1 MHDLARDD
9 DFLSH
14 LLVEKLGTDD
24 VPLLVHKMDPSR
36 RLPKTNPT
44 DLMAI
49 IRRLV
54 TAKGS
59 SSSAAIHHA
68 VDRLL
73 ELPSVRYFNKG
84 FTEREINSFATH
96 ASRYM
101 ELYLP
106 TGSIEIAHTQRYS
119 HRTGKS
125 ELCILATRPLAPG
138 TVLSELKGSM
148 ADLTEADEL
157 ELKRTDRRNSHGG
170 IRRDF
175 SVIHSKQLKK
185 NHLFLG
191 PARFVNHDCD
201 NNCELFREGRYIT
214 FRVLKPV
221 AVGEEVTAHYG
232 DGYFGRG
239 NRDCLCE
246 TCERRGVGG
255 YGPPLQLSDDGRSDE
270 SSDVELP
277 DRDGNEEPVVNINE
291 RRTRRGVYAVLKE
304 SDAEP
309 AEDLETGETESATLG
324 GETPRAIDLVLEV
337 EALETEPDAVSSGLT
352 SLPPSRASLVPPV
365 AIGGLATPDP
375 DTASAASTSA
385 LHRLPSIKPGEPSTS
400 TSPAPSAARSVT
412 PVFEPII
419 TTRLQK
425 KARALQQQQMATP
438 PLSEDTVSIAES
450 ASAPAHSTRS
460 ASRGKGKGVAT
471 VQPERVLRGR
481 SALRGGSIGAPPS
494 STPKTKATE
503 DVARDKGKG
512 KAPAQEEM
520 GADKTNAADPAVP
533 TCVTCLS
540 VLPIIAL
547 DRTIVYGD
555 FDNATGKGKKEKRE
569 CPRCLRHYAIYE
581 VPWPH
586 RTAIQAASV
595 PTPRESTPAE
605 PTPRPNTHKLLHAVG
620 KKLATASLTISA
632 PPPTTKRKRAISPPA
647 VAASTHKRRKTFG
660 SASLPTGHTREL
672 IRKGWS
678 RSGRKHLPSAK
689 AREIGPAHSQ
699 KRPRGRPRLHPLPTS
714 FARPSSSASTSAPP
728 SAATASAP
736 PALDSTP
743 YILPLSPDARTAKSR
758 AVDDQ
763 PRDING
769 RFGKKATTN
778 GKFRRRIVPPPAL
791 RRTRAQRAEGRAE
804 AQREAAASAS
814 TPAISENGTATAVK
828 RERDHEYD
836 AIEVDE
842 VEAYAKRPRVL
853 SSGAAMQYFTPNPM
867 SFARKKWAPA
877 QPPPPPTHHLRSLG
891 SLPLPDSDITSPCP
905 PASVTHLSPPPLL
918 AEGEDP
924 GEESDGSGSDDGYLP
939 VTPENLPGPEPE
951 AEQGGDAGAE
961 SEDNEPLLSNAATI
975 QPLPTLWKPSP
986 FAFAARRWASQES
999 SAGRQER
1006 DRDRM
1011 RFFRAYK
1018 SEQPFSFP
1026 GPRPAIGRDTGTR
1039 TGASAGIGSASAG
1052 AGTGAR
1058 SGSAGG
1064 SIARTE
1070 WMQVNGT
1077 AAQFRKW
1084 DTYEVD
1090 SASVSEEE
1098 DVVVIKSPKPTKFR
1112 LANALFPGLPVR
1124 PASATEHAKSN
1135 GSVAKGNVIVP
1146 AELAA
1151 IEPAS
1156 STPSPAPSEE
1166 AGAIAPL
1173 VVLKGAQFG
1182 MPGTTSKFSSRKH
1195 TTPPG
1200 LVEAGWDSELSAEA

>member
-1 MHDLARDD
+1 MPSLMAISSTSSRHKKPVRTKWRSTKVMNMHDLARDD

-14 LLVEKLGTDD
+14 LLVEKLGTDN

-36 RLPKTNPT
+36 RLPKTNPD

-54 TAKGS
+54 SVKG
-59 SSSAAIHHA
+59 SSSAAIHYA

-73 ELPSVRYFNKG
+73 ELPSVRYFIKG
-84 FTEREINSFATH
+84 FTEREVNSFATH

-138 TVLSELKGSM
+138 NVLSELKGSM
-148 ADLTEADEL
+148 ADLSEADEL

-214 FRVLKPV
+214 FRVVKPV

-277 DRDGNEEPVVNINE
+277 DRDGDEEPVVNVNE

-309 AEDLETGETESATLG
+309 TEDLDPGDTESATPE
-324 GETPRAIDLVLEV
+324 GETPRAIDLAHEV
-337 EALETEPDAVSSGLT
+337 EAPETEPGAVSSGLT

-375 DTASAASTSA
+375 DTASAASTST

-400 TSPAPSAARSVT
+400 ASPAPSAARSDT
-412 PVFEPII
+412 PAFEPII

-425 KARALQQQQMATP
+425 KVRALQQQLVTP

-494 STPKTKATE
+494 SKSTSKTKTKVTE

-520 GADKTNAADPAVP
+520 ETNKTNAPDPALP

-555 FDNATGKGKKEKRE
+555 FDNVTGKGKKEKRE
-569 CPRCLRHYAIYE
+569 LPLQE
-581 VPWPH
+581 
-586 RTAIQAASV
+586 TA
-595 PTPRESTPAE
+595 
-605 PTPRPNTHKLLHAVG
+605 PRPNTHKLLHAVG
-620 KKLATASLTISA
+620 KKLATTSQTTSA
-632 PPPTTKRKRAISPPA
+632 PPPTTKRKRAGG
-647 VAASTHKRRKTFG
+647 AA
-660 SASLPTGHTREL
+660 
-672 IRKGWS
+672 
-678 RSGRKHLPSAK
+678 SGRKHLPSAK

-699 KRPRGRPRLHPLPTS
+699 KRPRGRPRLHPVPTS
-714 FARPSSSASTSAPP
+714 LARPDSSASAPP
-728 SAATASAP
+728 STATASAP
-736 PALDSTP
+736 PVLDFTHSD
-743 YILPLSPDARTAKSR
+743 LSLSPDSRTAKSR
-758 AVDDQ
+758 AIDDQ
-763 PRDING
+763 PRENNG

-778 GKFRRRIVPPPAL
+778 GKFRRRFVPPPVL

-814 TPAISENGTATAVK
+814 APPIAENDAATAVK

-836 AIEVDE
+836 TVGVDGA
-842 VEAYAKRPRVL
+842 EASTKRPRIL
-853 SSGAAMQYFTPNPM
+853 SSGAPTQYFTPNPM

-877 QPPPPPTHHLRSLG
+877 LPPPPPTHHLRSLG
-891 SLPLPDSDITSPCP
+891 LLPRRDSDTHPSASTS
-905 PASVTHLSPPPLL
+905 HLSPPPLL
-918 AEGEDP
+918 VEGDDA
-924 GEESDGSGSDDGYLP
+924 GDESYGSGSDDGYLP

-961 SEDNEPLLSNAATI
+961 SEDNEPLLSDAVTVH
-975 QPLPTLWKPSP
+975 PLPTLWKPSP

-999 SAGRQER
+999 GAGQQER

-1018 SEQPFSFP
+1018 SEQPFP
-1026 GPRPAIGRDTGTR
+1026 GSRTAIGRDTGT
-1039 TGASAGIGSASAG
+1039 GSRAG
-1052 AGTGAR
+1052 AGVGNASTGAGAGAR
-1058 SGSAGG
+1058 SGGAGG

-1070 WMQVNGT
+1070 WMQMNGT
-1077 AAQFRKW
+1077 AAQFRQW

-1098 DVVVIKSPKPTKFR
+1098 DVVVIKSPNPTKFT
-1112 LANALFPGLPVR
+1112 LANALFPGI
-1124 PASATEHAKSN
+1124 PARSA
-1135 GSVAKGNVIVP
+1135 SVPGGGVTKGNVIVQ

-1151 IEPAS
+1151 VEPAS
-1156 STPSPAPSEE
+1156 STPSPSPSERTVTV
-1166 AGAIAPL
+1166 APL

-1182 MPGTTSKFSSRKH
+1182 VAGSTSKFSSRKH

-1200 LVEAGWDSELSAEA
+1200 LVEAGWDSEISAEA